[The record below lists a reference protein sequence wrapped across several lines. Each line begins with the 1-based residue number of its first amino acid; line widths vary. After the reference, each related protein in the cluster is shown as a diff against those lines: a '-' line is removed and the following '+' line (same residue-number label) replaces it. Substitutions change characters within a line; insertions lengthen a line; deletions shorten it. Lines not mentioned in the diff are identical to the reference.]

1 MLKRLG
7 GILLCA
13 SSLVACSS
21 IGPASTVSVADN
33 LTLFAPPASQSP
45 ADIRA
50 AEEVRLCAV
59 TKARATWPEER
70 FARFS
75 RSLSIYATSQVAEIR
90 KRGPYLVTEEFLR
103 LDVEPNTP
111 APSQEKPNP
120 ALFNDLVA
128 VGAFVT
134 ECETEFGVQ
143 IG

>member
-7 GILLCA
+7 GIFVCA

-33 LTLFAPPASQSP
+33 LTLFAPPSSQSP

-59 TKARATWPEER
+59 TKARASWPEER

-103 LDVEPNTP
+103 LDVEPNSP
-111 APSQEKPNP
+111 APPPEKPNP
-120 ALFNDLVA
+120 ALFNDLIA

-134 ECETEFGVQ
+134 ECEAELGVQ